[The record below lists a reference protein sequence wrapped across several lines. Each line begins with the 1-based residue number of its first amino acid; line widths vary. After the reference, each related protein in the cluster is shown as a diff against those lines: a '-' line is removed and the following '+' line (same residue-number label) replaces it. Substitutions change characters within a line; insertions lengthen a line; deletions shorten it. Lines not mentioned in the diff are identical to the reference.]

1 MSLRT
6 LASDSEDEVRC
17 GVALNPGAPENL
29 LRELSEDRSGMVR
42 SGLAMNERAPSDVLA
57 ALGTGPDLDSEQLG
71 TLGNPAS
78 ISLHTR
84 VAMNPATPV
93 LLLRRFATDHRND
106 VRWGVARNLSTPP
119 DLLEVLAE
127 DVTDYV
133 RAGALANPM
142 TPTRTLAA
150 ALSRETNGR
159 ILGANGLVLAAM
171 AGNPGL
177 TPELVDQLI
186 QRQGLEA
193 ELAENP
199 ATPADVLTNWASSY
213 ALAGAVHVHALV
225 AGNTSSP
232 QPLLAAL
239 SRSPYPEVRKAVA
252 GNTSAAAGVLDAL
265 ASDPDELVVHEVAG
279 NRSIPA
285 STLRSL
291 YEEHFGRHGYALA
304 SNPSFPAESM
314 LEASAQAVDWDD
326 WELVAT
332 LAANR
337 SFPKQELSRL
347 SASSITQVRWAVAMN
362 PATPW

>member
-17 GVALNPGAPENL
+17 GVAQNPGAPENL

-42 SGLAMNERAPSDVLA
+42 FCLAKNERAPSEVLA
-57 ALGTGPDLDSEQLG
+57 ALGTRPDLDSEQFG
-71 TLGNPAS
+71 ISWKPAS
-78 ISLHTR
+78 ISLHTA
-84 VAMNPATPV
+84 VAMNTATPV

-106 VRWGVARNLSTPP
+106 VRWGVALNLSTPP
-119 DLLEVLAE
+119 DLLEDLAE
-127 DVTDYV
+127 DQMDYV

-142 TPTRTLAA
+142 TPTRTLVAV
-150 ALSRETNGR
+150 LSRETKR
-159 ILGANGLVLAAM
+159 LASGANGTMLPAM
-171 AGNPGL
+171 AGNPRL
-177 TPELVDQLI
+177 TPELIDQLI
-186 QRQGLEA
+186 QRRGMEA

-199 ATPADVLTNWASSY
+199 ATPPGSLTSWASSY
-213 ALAGAVHVHALV
+213 ALAGAAYIHARV

-239 SRSPYPEVRKAVA
+239 SSSPDPMVRKAVA

-279 NRSIPA
+279 NPSTPA
-285 STLRSL
+285 SRLTSL
-291 YEEHFGRHGYALA
+291 FEEHFDRHGYALA
-304 SNPSFPAESM
+304 SNPSFPAETM
-314 LEASAQAVDWDD
+314 LEASAQAIDWDE

-337 SFPKQELSRL
+337 SFPKEELSRL
-347 SASSITQVRWAVAMN
+347 SASSKTQIRCAVAMN